1 MRCCGDAESAQEGVN
16 LEVCRPETEIR
27 LVTGKGTDIPC
38 VIWWLRHDLRL
49 ADNPALDAAARYGR
63 VVPVFVFESAAHTA
77 PYAGAAGRVALH
89 SSLKDLN
96 QRLHGTIRF
105 YSGSAAQILA
115 YLCRHY
121 QVQGVYYPREFTP
134 EGIACEREVEDA
146 LLKAQVPTFAHNG
159 AYLWEPEQVL
169 REDGSAYR
177 VFTPFFRNAL
187 EHAPLPRYP
196 LPAPEVLE
204 VVPRDIQEQ
213 GEVNTLGLLPAHPW
227 ADKLLQHWEMGEAAA
242 HARLRSF
249 VKHGLPQYSSAR
261 DYPAR
266 SGVSRLSISLA
277 LGEVSPQ
284 QLWYAVAGS
293 SDQES
298 HPDSEGFAFR
308 RQLGWREFS
317 LTQVWH
323 NPEMRWRNLQEK
335 FERFPWRG
343 DAQPLKRWQ
352 RGETG
357 YPLVDAGMRELWQTG
372 YMHNRVR
379 MVAGSFLVK
388 NLLLHWHHGE
398 AWFRDCLLDAE
409 HANNCAGWQW
419 VAGCG
424 ADAAPFF
431 RIFNP
436 VTQARRFDPK
446 GEYVRRFVPELRH
459 LPDKYIFEPWKAPE
473 KVLKEAGIELERDY
487 PRPMVDLKGSRQR
500 ALDAYAQIK
509 VK

>member
-49 ADNPALDAAARYGR
+49 ADNPALDAAARHGR
-63 VVPVFVFESAAHTA
+63 VVPVFVFETRAHTTA
-77 PYAGAAGRVALH
+77 YAGAAGRVALH

-115 YLCRHY
+115 HLCRHY
-121 QVQGVYYPREFTP
+121 QAQGVYYTREFTP

-509 VK
+509 G

>member
-1 MRCCGDAESAQEGVN
+1 MNYLALRK
-16 LEVCRPETEIR
+16 PETDIR
-27 LVTGKGTDIPC
+27 LVPGTDTPTPC

-49 ADNPALDAAARYGR
+49 ADNPALDAAVRHGR
-63 VVPVFVFESAAHTA
+63 IVPVFVYETAAHTTA
-77 PYAGAAGRVALH
+77 YAGAAGRVALH
-89 SSLKDLN
+89 HSLTDLN

-105 YSGSAAQILA
+105 YFGTAARILPQ
-115 YLCRHY
+115 LCHRY
-121 QVQGVYYPREFTP
+121 QAQGVYYTREFTP
-134 EGIACEREVEDA
+134 EGIACEAEVEQA
-146 LLKAQVPTFAHNG
+146 LLKAQVPTFPYNG

-169 REDGSAYR
+169 KEDGSGYR
-177 VFTPFFRNAL
+177 VFTPFYRNAL
-187 EHAPLPRYP
+187 EHAPLPRHP

-204 VVPRDIQEQ
+204 LVPAEAQE
-213 GEVNTLGLLPAHPW
+213 ESNVNALGLLPAHSW
-227 ADKLLQHWEMGEAAA
+227 AEKLEQHWDMGEAAA
-242 HARLRSF
+242 HIRLRTF
-249 VKHGLPQYSSAR
+249 VKYGLPEYSNAH

-284 QLWYAVAGS
+284 QLWHAVVDGHN
-293 SDQES
+293 QEA

-323 NPEMRWRNLQEK
+323 NPHMRWRNLQEK
-335 FERFPWRG
+335 FDAFPWRD
-343 DAQPLKRWQ
+343 DAHPLKRWQ
-352 RGETG
+352 RGKTG
-357 YPLVDAGMRELWQTG
+357 YPLVDAGMRELWNTG

-379 MVAGSFLVK
+379 MVVGSFLVK

-398 AWFRDCLLDAE
+398 AWFRDCLIDAD

-419 VAGCG
+419 IAGCG
-424 ADAAPFF
+424 ADAAPYF

-446 GEYVRRFVPELRH
+446 GEYVRQFVPELSH

-473 KVLKEAGIELERDY
+473 EVLKEAGIELEHDY
-487 PRPMVDLKGSRQR
+487 PRPMVDLKASRQR

-509 VK
+509 G